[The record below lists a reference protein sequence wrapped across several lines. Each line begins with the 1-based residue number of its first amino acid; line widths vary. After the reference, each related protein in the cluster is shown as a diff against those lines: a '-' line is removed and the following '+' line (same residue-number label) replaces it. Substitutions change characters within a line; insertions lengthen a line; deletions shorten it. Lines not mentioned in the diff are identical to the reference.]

1 MLYDTIVDMNAN
13 TTLQNFIVTREGEV
27 DRLYQQELTREYK
40 TSPLLEMRQW
50 ASLQTEMFIYD
61 LLHGTNYR
69 ITRNRLL
76 REQRNRRFEER
87 LGLQRTSK

>member
-27 DRLYQQELTREYK
+27 DQELTREYK